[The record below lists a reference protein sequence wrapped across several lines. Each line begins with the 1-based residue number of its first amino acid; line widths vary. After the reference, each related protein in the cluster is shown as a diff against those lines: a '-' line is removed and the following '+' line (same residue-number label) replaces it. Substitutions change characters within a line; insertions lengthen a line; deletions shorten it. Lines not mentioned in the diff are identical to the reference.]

1 MRCPKCGKMLDNNT
15 PVCPVC
21 GTFAGHDKNVTENN
35 SFKDTPVMQYNNE
48 PQNYAG
54 GDTPL
59 QQYSN
64 QQSYVQQQ
72 THYSGTN
79 TYQGDTPYV
88 FPKPDTYSKPASPPS
103 RAEHTAAKRSGKQT
117 VLLILAV
124 IIILLLIVL
133 VVILIMNKNNGN
145 GGDNNTSQNAAVSSE
160 TETTTTATMTAQQTE
175 TTSQITTEQTTT
187 DTTTTTTTTK
197 QTTTT
202 TKATTSKPA
211 TKIPEDAR
219 KNDYV
224 PFDTLLVAKVDEAD
238 QLPLRDAPAR
248 YSSQIIRKIPD
259 GTSVHVL
266 GFKETD
272 SEVWF
277 RVNYDNTLG
286 WCRGGMLQPNNLNM
300 LYDSKFNVAGL
311 EKWKVKFQLQT
322 PNSTSNYG
330 TASFKG
336 TLYFLPDLSSGVQR
350 RFRSSVI
357 VDVTSKQGEWYY
369 VEFYSDG
376 YYTGWVHSSFLSFR

>member
-1 MRCPKCGKMLDNNT
+1 MRCPKCGKKLDDNT

-21 GTFAGHDKNVTENN
+21 GTFAGHDNSVTENN
-35 SFKDTPVMQYNNE
+35 TFKDTPVMQYNNE

-133 VVILIMNKNNGN
+133 VVILIMNKNNN
-145 GGDNNTSQNAAVSSE
+145 GSDNNTSQNAAVSSE
-160 TETTTTATMTAQQTE
+160 TEKTTTTTMAAQQTE
-175 TTSQITTEQTTT
+175 TISQTTTEQTTT
-187 DTTTTTTTTK
+187 ATTTTTE

-202 TKATTSKPA
+202 TKAPTSETT
-211 TKIPEDAR
+211 TIPEDAR
-219 KNDYV
+219 KNNYV
-224 PFDTLLVAKVDEAD
+224 PLDTVLVVKADEVDT
-238 QLPLRDAPAR
+238 LPLRTEPNK
-248 YSSQIIRKIPD
+248 SSSKIIKRIPD

-266 GFKETD
+266 GFRD
-272 SEVWF
+272 IGSEVWF
-277 RVNYDNTLG
+277 RINYDNALG
-286 WCRGGMLQPNNLNM
+286 WCRGGMIQPNNLGM
-300 LYDSKFNVAGL
+300 LYDDKFNVPGL
-311 EKWKVKFQLQT
+311 EKWKTKFQLQT

-376 YYTGWVHSSFLSFR
+376 DYTGWVHSSFLSFR